1 MTACGW
7 YPVEN
12 QTRDVTHVANRCVF
26 LIVTDTNTN
35 MTSPSKWIWPSN
47 DEINDFPDPLGFEAE
62 WKPWPGTMADPD
74 GSVLADIFVREL
86 IQNSW
91 DSIQER
97 TRALQPNETADRGVV
112 IREVRLDGGAA
123 QDFVLKF
130 GVGEHAARFKG
141 MSAKHRMDS
150 RLDDSAVANGE
161 AGSITLLI
169 VSERWG
175 TGMWGPWTTGG
186 KAGVVSRLKSALIQ
200 TKSEKQNAAS
210 GGSWGHGKKGIANAS
225 MCRTL
230 AVYTCSNASPDDI
243 DDDGDEIT
251 RRFLGVSYWRSHDL
265 DDRAHVGLGLL
276 GLPTASS
283 SYLGFR
289 PFENDGADGLVRDLA
304 VPGLEVRNAAVPG
317 DTGVDYLIVEPSFS
331 LEQLTKAVVRNWWP
345 LLLSNPG
352 AITVIDHDGNPVSC
366 SPSDHAG
373 LTPFIRGYQLAV
385 DPVDP
390 DPTAEATTTVNDHV
404 FGAVGRLGLTSDV
417 REDGWSFEDPD
428 NNATLVALIRNDMVI
443 AYQRFPL
450 HRRGKP
456 PFVRGAF
463 VVDRRRNEAASEGL
477 KMSEPHLHNEW
488 TSKRSPSVPQQFA
501 ALAQRTLAKIASE
514 VTQLKARLRDDVPTQ
529 RIHFREF
536 SRNWS
541 IGRTVS
547 SSKQEVVDP
556 RPSRAYSIV
565 YEEPVVDAN
574 VKDPTHLRVT
584 AKVTVKLLAVPG
596 RTFPTGGL
604 ETSIELGWGVLEELG
619 PVRDSSLADP
629 LTVTVPDGFTLVDGK
644 YVGKITEKPAEF
656 VWTSMFFPDDWQ
668 VVAYPVVEEVTASST
683 GDDDAPQG
691 VKA

>member
-7 YPVEN
+7 YLIGN
-12 QTRDVTHVANRCVF
+12 LTGDVTHVVTHCVV
-26 LIVTDTNTN
+26 LIVTDTNT
-35 MTSPSKWIWPSN
+35 TSPSKWIWPSN

-97 TRALQPNETADRGVV
+97 TRALPPNKTENRGVV
-112 IREVRLDGGAA
+112 IREVRHAGRAA
-123 QDFVLKF
+123 QDFCLRF
-130 GVGEHAARFKG
+130 GLGEHAARFKG
-141 MSAKHRMDS
+141 MSSKHRMDS
-150 RLDDSAVANGE
+150 RLDDSTVANGE
-161 AGSITLLI
+161 ADSITLLV
-169 VSERWG
+169 VSERG
-175 TGMWGPWTTGG
+175 GMGMWGPWTTGG

-230 AVYTCSNASPDDI
+230 AVYTCSDASPDDV
-243 DDDGDEIT
+243 DDEGHDIT

-276 GLPTASS
+276 GLPTATGT
-283 SYLGFR
+283 YLGFK
-289 PFENDGADGLVRDLA
+289 PFENDEADALVGDLA
-304 VPGLEVRNAAVPG
+304 IPGLEVRSDAVPG
-317 DTGVDYLIVEPSFS
+317 ETGVDYLIVEPSFS
-331 LEQLTKAVVRNWWP
+331 LEQLTKAIVRNWWP

-352 AITVIDHDGNPVSC
+352 AITVIDQNGNPVSC
-366 SPSDHAG
+366 APNDHAE
-373 LTPFIRGYQLAV
+373 LAPFIRAFRLAV

-390 DPTAEATTTVNDHV
+390 EPNAEATTTINDQF

-417 REDGWSFEDPD
+417 QEDGWSFEDPD

-450 HRRGKP
+450 LRRGKP

-463 VVDRRRNEAASEGL
+463 VVDRHRNEEASEGL

-501 ALAQRTLAKIASE
+501 ALAQRTLAKIATE

-547 SSKQEVVDP
+547 TSKERIIDP
-556 RPSRAYSIV
+556 RPPRAYSIV
-565 YEEPVVDAN
+565 YEEPDVDAN
-574 VKDPTHLRVT
+574 VKDPTLLRVT
-584 AKVTVKLLAVPG
+584 AKLMVKLAAVPG
-596 RTFPTGGL
+596 RTFPADGL
-604 ETSIELGWGVLEELG
+604 KTSIELGWGVLEELG

-629 LTVTVPDGFTLVDGK
+629 STVTVPAGFTLSDGK
-644 YVGKITEKPAEF
+644 YVGKITDKPAEF

-668 VVAYPVVEEVTASST
+668 VVAYPVIEEIVHSVP
-683 GDDDAPQG
+683 GDDDASQG
-691 VKA
+691 VKP